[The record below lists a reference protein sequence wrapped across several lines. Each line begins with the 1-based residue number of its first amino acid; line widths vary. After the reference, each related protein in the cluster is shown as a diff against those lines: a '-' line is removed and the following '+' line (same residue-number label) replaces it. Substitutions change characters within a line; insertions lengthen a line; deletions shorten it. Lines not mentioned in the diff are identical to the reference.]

1 MTLHRRALLALPALA
16 GLAGCG
22 ALSAA
27 TRASGPLDTYT
38 LSPLAPRER
47 PAAGRDHLVVEL
59 PTSAGELAG
68 DRILIK
74 PSPLQAQYLPDARWA
89 EPAPAMLQS
98 LLISSLL
105 NTGRFR
111 LVGRVGAGLSP
122 DYTLMT
128 ELLSFQGEVT
138 GRLPTSV
145 QVRILL
151 QMTLI
156 READRAIAGTRSF
169 SSVGAVP
176 SDSTAAL
183 IAGLDTGM
191 QAILTDVVEWVRSAA

>member
-1 MTLHRRALLALPALA
+1 
-16 GLAGCG
+16 
-22 ALSAA
+22 
-27 TRASGPLDTYT
+27 
-38 LSPLAPRER
+38 
-47 PAAGRDHLVVEL
+47 
-59 PTSAGELAG
+59 
-68 DRILIK
+68 
-74 PSPLQAQYLPDARWA
+74 
-89 EPAPAMLQS
+89 MLQS

-105 NTGRFR
+105 NTGGFR

-138 GRLPTSV
+138 GQLPTTV

-156 READRAIAGTRSF
+156 READRAIAGTRRF
-169 SSVGAVP
+169 GSVGAVP